1 VNSIDLTLVMTSRTI
16 ENMELQ
22 RLLVYDIKN

>member
-1 VNSIDLTLVMTSRTI
+1 MNSIDLTLVMTSRTI

-22 RLLVYDIKN
+22 RLLVYDMKN